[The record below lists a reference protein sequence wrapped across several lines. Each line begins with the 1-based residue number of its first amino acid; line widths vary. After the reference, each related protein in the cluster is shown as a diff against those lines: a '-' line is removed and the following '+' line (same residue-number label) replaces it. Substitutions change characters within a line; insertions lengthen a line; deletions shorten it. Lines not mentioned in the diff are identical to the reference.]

1 MYEHNEKLSE
11 AGITE
16 ETLRFFHSRTAN
28 ADWEL
33 TEAWPTYNWFL
44 QQVTKK
50 GSETVRV
57 RLRRGHEEKKAE
69 YTIDPA
75 KVRQK
80 RINILLEEEKKKR

>member
-1 MYEHNEKLSE
+1 MYEHNEKLTE
-11 AGITE
+11 AGIAE

-28 ADWEL
+28 ADWEIAR
-33 TEAWPTYNWFL
+33 AWPIDNWFL
-44 QQVTKK
+44 QRTKK

-69 YTIDPA
+69 YAIDPA

>member
-11 AGITE
+11 AGIAE

-28 ADWEL
+28 ADWEIVR
-33 TEAWPTYNWFL
+33 AWPIDNWFMRSI
-44 QQVTKK
+44 KK
-50 GSETVRV
+50 NGDTIVRV
-57 RLRRGHEEKKAE
+57 HLRSGSMKKEVE